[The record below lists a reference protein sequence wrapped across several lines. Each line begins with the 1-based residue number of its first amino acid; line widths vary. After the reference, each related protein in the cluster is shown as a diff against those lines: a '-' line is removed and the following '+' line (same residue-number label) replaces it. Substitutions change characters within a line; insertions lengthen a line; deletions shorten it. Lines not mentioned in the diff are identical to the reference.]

1 MPKSE
6 LITAFCVIESPRKT
20 TFLFEFVHDTITT
33 TNNIN
38 ILFIMLIYKN
48 ENDY

>member
-1 MPKSE
+1 

-20 TFLFEFVHDTITT
+20 TFLFELVHDTIAI

-38 ILFIMLIYKN
+38 IFFIILIYKN